1 MKLRSFLLL
10 GALAGAVYAKRREI
24 GRAAKPALVQAVLE
38 GPAGALSYRELAGAL
53 REGGDAL
60 AHTWSKAPDTEGARE
75 LLRHVI
81 TLERWSQARLE
92 AVLSGSRPPTDASSA
107 YAPPAVLSIE
117 ELRRELQE
125 TRNHSAEIADALHEQ
140 GVAEHG
146 PVRHNSLGPLTPK
159 GWLRYMLLHGNA
171 ESMKLPLRA

>member
-1 MKLRSFLLL
+1 MRLRSFLVL
-10 GALAGAVYAKRREI
+10 GALAGVVYAKRRDL

-38 GPAGALSYRELAGAL
+38 GPAEQLSYRQLAEAL
-53 REGGDAL
+53 REGQGAL

-92 AVLSGSRPPTDASSA
+92 AVLSGGRIPTDESPG
-107 YAPPAVLSIE
+107 YAPPATLSID
-117 ELRRELQE
+117 ELRRELQQ
-125 TRNHSAEIADALHEQ
+125 TRQHTVELAEALHEQ
-140 GVAEHG
+140 GVAAHG
-146 PVRHNSLGPLTPK
+146 PVRHHSLGPLTPK
-159 GWLRYMLLHGNA
+159 GWLRYMHLHAGA